1 MILQERILEIKWLD
15 SGVIRGS
22 VRTSIAFYTR
32 SANLSSEGPK
42 MKVKIEGDK
51 IIKAVAKLDGVEIVL
66 ENAGDAKEALDLI
79 LRKAG
84 PLKRGDIGVL
94 KDLKVSSFQEY
105 RTSAVDYKMV
115 FLLEFIF
122 EEGASAE
129 IKVQI
134 IKDLQEF
141 FSKV

>member
-1 MILQERILEIKWLD
+1 
-15 SGVIRGS
+15 
-22 VRTSIAFYTR
+22 
-32 SANLSSEGPK
+32 

-51 IIKAVAKLDGVEIVL
+51 IIKAVKKLDGIEMVL
-66 ENAGDAKEALDLI
+66 ENADDAKEALDLI

-84 PLKRGDIGVL
+84 LIKREDSGML

-105 RTSAVDYKMV
+105 RTSAVDYQMV

-122 EEGASAE
+122 EEGVSAD
-129 IKVQI
+129 IKVRI

-141 FSKV
+141 FDKV

>member
-1 MILQERILEIKWLD
+1 LL
-15 SGVIRGS
+15 
-22 VRTSIAFYTR
+22 
-32 SANLSSEGPK
+32 ANPFAKGPK

-51 IIKAVAKLDGVEIVL
+51 IIKAVKKLDGIEMVL

-84 PLKRGDIGVL
+84 LLKQGDFGVL

-122 EEGASAE
+122 EEGASAD
-129 IKVQI
+129 IKVQM

>member
-1 MILQERILEIKWLD
+1 
-15 SGVIRGS
+15 
-22 VRTSIAFYTR
+22 
-32 SANLSSEGPK
+32 
-42 MKVKIEGDK
+42 MKIKIEGDR
-51 IIKAVAKLDGVEIVL
+51 IVKAVRKLDGIEMVL

-84 PLKRGDIGVL
+84 LIKRGDPGAL

-105 RTSAVDYKMV
+105 RTSAVDYRMV

-141 FSKV
+141 FDKV